1 MIGCLSDWSTGSQLG
16 CYRDSKQIRLTRPV
30 KLIDLTA
37 VPSTICLRHINI
49 VHACMTQTL
58 DWSKVDSLF
67 SPIVM
72 TDLDCHTVN
81 LIDYI
86 KVGQQN
92 SKLPFHSCSHH
103 GKKKKKK
110 SCFISLQGNIWKR
123 VLGIIL
129 FIPMQMFKPDI
140 SPFIYH
146 LGFLTA
152 YHRLPC
158 LEHWSACWCL

>member
-1 MIGCLSDWSTGSQLG
+1 MIGCLSDWSTGPQLG

-103 GKKKKKK
+103 GKKKKRVVLYLFRATFEKGFWGSFCSFQCK
-110 SCFISLQGNIWKR
+110 CSNQIFLPLYTISASSLHTT
-123 VLGIIL
+123 
-129 FIPMQMFKPDI
+129 D
-140 SPFIYH
+140 YH
-146 LGFLTA
+146 V
-152 YHRLPC
+152 
-158 LEHWSACWCL
+158 